1 LADFWIVF
9 TGKAAIGDVE
19 RAGTTEHSVAQQSG
33 DGNATQRQ
41 APLRYSLPDVAYG
54 AAGEGEKK
62 I

>member
-1 LADFWIVF
+1 M
-9 TGKAAIGDVE
+9 GDVE
-19 RAGTTEHSVAQQSG
+19 RAGTTGHSVAQQSG

-41 APLRYSLPDVAYG
+41 APLRYSLPDIAYG